1 MKFLCI
7 PCDTQME
14 TQTDGIMPKEAKNI
28 SLKFKCKKCGHMI
41 AMLTNRFE
49 TEFVSKLGVEA
60 GGKSALADTPMAM
73 VGSQLAE
80 GKEELKQAAAAS
92 DDSIEWTQEAQDR
105 IQKVPFFVRGMA
117 KKTVLSFAKE
127 KGIKV
132 IDGAL
137 MDEVREKV
145 GM

>member
-7 PCDTQME
+7 PCDSQME

-41 AMLTNRFE
+41 AMLTNKFE
-49 TEFVSKLGVEA
+49 TEFVSKIGVEA
-60 GGKSALADTPMAM
+60 GGKSDLADTPLAM
-73 VGSQLAE
+73 VGSSLSE
-80 GKEELKQAAAAS
+80 GKEELKQSAAS
-92 DDSIEWTQEAQDR
+92 EDSIEWTQEAQDR

-127 KGIKV
+127 RGVKV
-132 IDGAL
+132 IDGKL

>member
-41 AMLTNRFE
+41 AMLTNKFE
-49 TEFVSKLGVEA
+49 TEFVSKIGVEA
-60 GGKSALADTPMAM
+60 GGKSDLADTPMAL
-73 VGSQLAE
+73 VGSSLSE
-80 GKEELKQAAAAS
+80 GKEELKQSAAS
-92 DDSIEWTQEAQDR
+92 EDSIEWTQEAQDR

-127 KGIKV
+127 RGVKV
-132 IDGAL
+132 IDGKL

>member
-41 AMLTNRFE
+41 AMLTNKFE
-49 TEFVSKLGVEA
+49 TEFVSKIGVEA
-60 GGKSALADTPMAM
+60 GGKSDLADTPLAM
-73 VGSQLAE
+73 VGSSLSE
-80 GKEELKQAAAAS
+80 GKEELKQSAAS
-92 DDSIEWTQEAQDR
+92 EDSIEWTQEAQDR

-127 KGIKV
+127 RGVKV
-132 IDGAL
+132 IDGKL

>member
-7 PCDTQME
+7 PCDEQME
-14 TQTDGIMPKEAKNI
+14 TQKKGLMMTEDNKNI
-28 SLKFKCKKCGHMI
+28 TLQFKCKKCGHSI
-41 AMLTNRFE
+41 AMLTNKFE

-60 GGKSALADTPMAM
+60 GGPSEFGTKPMGM
-73 VGSQLAE
+73 VSSSLSE
-80 GKEELKQAAAAS
+80 GKAELKAAEPS
-92 DDSIEWTQEAQDR
+92 DEGIEWTQEATDR

-117 KKTVLSFAKE
+117 KKTVIGFAKS

-132 IDGAL
+132 IDGPL
-137 MDEVREKV
+137 MDEVRDKV

>member
-49 TEFVSKLGVEA
+49 TEFVSKLGVEV
-60 GGKSALADTPMAM
+60 GGKSELADTPMAM
-73 VGSQLAE
+73 VGSTLSQ
-80 GKEELKQAAAAS
+80 GKQELK
-92 DDSIEWTQEAQDR
+92 DSVSEDGIEWTQEAKDR

-117 KKTVLSFAKE
+117 KKTVLGFAKE

>member
-7 PCDTQME
+7 PCDEQMATQA
-14 TQTDGIMPKEAKNI
+14 DGIMPKEKSNI
-28 SLKFKCKKCGHMI
+28 ALKFKCKKCGHMI
-41 AMLTNRFE
+41 AMLTNKFE

-60 GGKSALADTPMAM
+60 GGPSDIANTPFAMMGSTLAK
-73 VGSQLAE
+73 
-80 GKEELKQAAAAS
+80 GKEELKQAAPAEE
-92 DDSIEWTQEAQDR
+92 DFEWTQEAKDR

-117 KKTVLSFAKE
+117 KKTVLSFARD
-127 KGIKV
+127 KGLKV

-137 MDEVREKV
+137 MDEVRDKV

>member
-1 MKFLCI
+1 
-7 PCDTQME
+7 ME

-41 AMLTNRFE
+41 AMLTNKFE
-49 TEFVSKLGVEA
+49 TEFVSKIGVEA
-60 GGKSALADTPMAM
+60 GGKSDLADTPMAM
-73 VGSQLAE
+73 VGSSLSE
-80 GKEELKQAAAAS
+80 GKEELKQS
-92 DDSIEWTQEAQDR
+92 VSSEDSIEWTQEAQDR

-127 KGIKV
+127 RGVKV

>member
-41 AMLTNRFE
+41 AMLTNKFE
-49 TEFVSKLGVEA
+49 TEFVSKIGVEA
-60 GGKSALADTPMAM
+60 GGKSDLADTPMAM
-73 VGSQLAE
+73 VGSSLSE
-80 GKEELKQAAAAS
+80 GKEELKQSAAS
-92 DDSIEWTQEAQDR
+92 EDSIEWTQEAQDR

-127 KGIKV
+127 RGIKV

>member
-7 PCDTQME
+7 PCDSQME

-41 AMLTNRFE
+41 AMLTNKFE

-60 GGKSALADTPMAM
+60 GGKSDLADVPMGM
-73 VGSQLAE
+73 VGSQLSQ
-80 GKEELKQAAAAS
+80 GKEELKQAATS

-127 KGIKV
+127 RGIKV

>member
-7 PCDTQME
+7 PCDSQME

-60 GGKSALADTPMAM
+60 GGKSELADTPMSM
-73 VGSQLAE
+73 VGSQLSQ
-80 GKEELKQAAAAS
+80 GKEELKQSVVS

-127 KGIKV
+127 RGIKV

>member
-41 AMLTNRFE
+41 AMLTNKFE
-49 TEFVSKLGVEA
+49 TEFVSKIGVEA
-60 GGKSALADTPMAM
+60 GGKSDLADTPMAM
-73 VGSQLAE
+73 VGSSLSE
-80 GKEELKQAAAAS
+80 GKEELKQS
-92 DDSIEWTQEAQDR
+92 VSSEDSIEWTQEAQDR

-127 KGIKV
+127 RGVKV

>member
-1 MKFLCI
+1 
-7 PCDTQME
+7 
-14 TQTDGIMPKEAKNI
+14 
-28 SLKFKCKKCGHMI
+28 MI
-41 AMLTNRFE
+41 AMLTNKFE
-49 TEFVSKLGVEA
+49 TEFVSKIGVEA
-60 GGKSALADTPMAM
+60 GGKSDLADTPLAM
-73 VGSQLAE
+73 VGSSLSE
-80 GKEELKQAAAAS
+80 GKEELKQSAAS
-92 DDSIEWTQEAQDR
+92 EDSIEWTQEAQDR

-127 KGIKV
+127 RGVKV

>member
-7 PCDTQME
+7 PCDAQMD
-14 TQTDGIMPKEAKNI
+14 TQTDGIMPEEGKSIA
-28 SLKFKCKKCGHMI
+28 LKFKCKKCGHMI
-41 AMLTNRFE
+41 AMLTNKFE

-60 GGKSALADTPMAM
+60 GGASDISTQPMGVLGSALA
-73 VGSQLAE
+73 Q
-80 GKEELKQAAAAS
+80 GKEEIKQPLP
-92 DDSIEWTQEAQDR
+92 DDAFEWTQEAKDR

-117 KKTVLSFAKE
+117 KKTVLSFARDR
-127 KGIKV
+127 GIKV
-132 IDGAL
+132 IDAAL

>member
-28 SLKFKCKKCGHMI
+28 TLKFKCKKCGHMI
-41 AMLTNRFE
+41 AMLTNQFE
-49 TEFVSKLGVEA
+49 TAFVSKLGVEA
-60 GGKSALADTPMAM
+60 GGKSDFADTPMGM
-73 VGSQLAE
+73 VGSSLSG
-80 GKEELKQAAAAS
+80 GKEELKQTIS
-92 DDSIEWTQEAQDR
+92 EDSIEWTQEAQDR

-127 KGIKV
+127 RGIKV

>member
-7 PCDTQME
+7 PCDSQME

-41 AMLTNRFE
+41 AMLTNQFE

-60 GGKSALADTPMAM
+60 GGKSELADVPMGM
-73 VGSQLAE
+73 VGSTLAQ
-80 GKEELKQAAAAS
+80 GKEELKQAAVS

-127 KGIKV
+127 RGIKV
-132 IDGAL
+132 IDAAL
-137 MDEVREKV
+137 KDEVREKV

>member
-7 PCDTQME
+7 PCDEQME
-14 TQTDGIMPKEAKNI
+14 TQTDGIMPQEKKNI
-28 SLKFKCKKCGHMI
+28 TLKFKCKKCGHMI
-41 AMLTNRFE
+41 AMLTNQFE

-60 GGKSALADTPMAM
+60 GGPSAMADQPLGALGSALA
-73 VGSQLAE
+73 G
-80 GKEELKQAAAAS
+80 GREELKRPTTE
-92 DDSIEWTQEAQDR
+92 DELEWTAEAKER
-105 IQKVPFFVRGMA
+105 INKVPFFVRGMA
-117 KKTVLSFAKE
+117 KKTVINFAID

>member
-7 PCDTQME
+7 PCDEQME
-14 TQTDGIMPKEAKNI
+14 TQADGIMPQEKESIA
-28 SLKFKCKKCGHMI
+28 LKFKCKKCGHMI
-41 AMLTNRFE
+41 AMLTNKFE
-49 TEFVSKLGVEA
+49 TEFVNKLGVEA
-60 GGKSALADTPMAM
+60 GGASEMAGTPFAMMGSSLAK
-73 VGSQLAE
+73 
-80 GKEELKQAAAAS
+80 GKEELKKAAPAEG
-92 DDSIEWTQEAQDR
+92 DFEWTQEAKDR

-127 KGIKV
+127 RGVKV

-137 MDEVREKV
+137 MDEVRDKV